1 MPTTGPT
8 AETRRRTRIVPLPER
23 QTGETHEQFIDR
35 CMGDAAMVREFPD
48 TAQRRAVC
56 ESRAGVRAG
65 EPLEMALTASFQ
77 VEAAQGPSADGRP
90 RNRRFAMVAYTGGP
104 MRIAGFSYPVVV
116 DLAGLDL
123 SRASFPVFV
132 GHQQDPDYM
141 LGQADRVEVVG
152 TNLIVSG
159 EVIDVSA
166 RAKAVVE
173 AHDRGFRWQASI
185 GAVVLQREFVPE
197 GRTVNVNGTSL
208 PGPLI
213 VARKAELGEISF
225 VFLGADRN
233 TSATIAAQT
242 ARKESNDMDETKNNT
257 ATQGKNAPV
266 VESRVGS
273 GGDANPAVTESP
285 PSDPVADIRAA
296 ALAETQRIDAI
307 RKVCAGRHADIEAK
321 AIEEGWDAGRAELE
335 VLRAERPKA
344 PAAHFRDGTVET
356 DVLAAAVCLSG
367 GMKPDESRFD
377 AKVLD
382 AAERRFRS
390 GIGLQELIMEAAWA
404 NGYQGRS
411 FRSDMEGALQAA
423 FSTFR
428 LPGIL
433 SNVANKF
440 LLAGFE
446 SVEDAWK
453 RIAATRSVRDFKTV
467 TSYRLTGAFEYEEVG
482 ATGELK
488 HGQVDE
494 ETFSNQAKTYGR
506 MFSITRTDLINDDL
520 GALTALPRRI
530 GRGGALKLNK
540 VFWTAFLNNAAFFT
554 AARGNYKAGADTV
567 LSVDG
572 LTDAELLFL
581 EQKDAEGSPLGIT
594 PKVLLV
600 PPALLVRG
608 TQLMNSTELRD
619 TTANTKYVTNNPHA
633 GKFSV
638 VHSAYLSNSTL
649 TGYSAKAWYL
659 LADPEDLPVIEVAFL
674 NGQQTP
680 TVERADADFNVL
692 GIQFRGYFDF
702 GVALQDWRAGVKMKG
717 EA

>member
-1 MPTTGPT
+1 M
-8 AETRRRTRIVPLPER
+8 PLPEQDDHKTLR
-23 QTGETHEQFIDR
+23 F
-35 CMGDAAMVREFPD
+35 
-48 TAQRRAVC
+48 VC
-56 ESRAGVRAG
+56 EPGGISIEAAADVAAG
-65 EPLEMALTASFQ
+65 ESGKTKL
-77 VEAAQGPSADGRP
+77 P
-90 RNRRFAMVAYTGGP
+90 RFSMVAYTGGA
-104 MRIAGFSYPVVV
+104 MRIAGWRYPVIV
-116 DLAGLDL
+116 DLAGLTIPSQ
-123 SRASFPVFV
+123 SRPIRFGHDATAGV
-132 GHQQDPDYM
+132 GHTDSIAVAEGK
-141 LGQADRVEVVG
+141 LVAAGVVSRD
-152 TNLIVSG
+152 TAAAREIVA
-159 EVIDVSA
+159 SA
-166 RAKAVVE
+166 RN
-173 AHDRGFRWQASI
+173 GFPWQASL
-185 GAVVLQREFVPE
+185 GASVDQFEFVREDQAVLVNGREFKGP
-197 GRTVNVNGTSL
+197 VNVVRRAT
-208 PGPLI
+208 
-213 VARKAELGEISF
+213 LGEISF
-225 VFLGADRN
+225 VDLGADGN
-233 TSATIAAQT
+233 TSASVAASAKENTTMEDKEVTQTQQGKVEAAAQT
-242 ARKESNDMDETKNNT
+242 DGA
-257 ATQGKNAPV
+257 GK
-266 VESRVGS
+266 
-273 GGDANPAVTESP
+273 DAAPAV
-285 PSDPVADIRAA
+285 ADSAAEIRAA
-296 ALAETQRIDAI
+296 ALAETKRIDAI

-321 AIEEGWDAGRAELE
+321 AIEEGWDAGQTELE

-344 PAAHFRDGTVET
+344 PAAHIRDSNVDA

-367 GMKPDESRFD
+367 GMKADESRFD
-377 AKVLD
+377 AKVLE
-382 AAERRFRS
+382 AASRRFRT

-453 RIAATRSVRDFKTV
+453 RIAATRSVRDFKAV

-482 ATGELK
+482 PTGELK
-488 HGQVDE
+488 HGAVDE
-494 ETFSNQAKTYGR
+494 ETFTNQAKTYGR

-554 AARGNYKAGADTV
+554 TGRGNYKAGADTA

-581 EQKDAEGSPLGIT
+581 EQKDADGNPLAL
-594 PKVLLV
+594 VARVMLV

-619 TTANTKYVTNNPHA
+619 NTASSKYVTNNPHA

-638 VHSAYLSNSTL
+638 VHSAYLSNASIS
-649 TGYSAKAWYL
+649 GYSAKAWYL
-659 LADPEDLPVIEVAFL
+659 LADPDDLPVVEVAFL

-702 GVALQDWRAGVKMKG
+702 GVALQDYRAGVKMKG

>member
-1 MPTTGPT
+1 M
-8 AETRRRTRIVPLPER
+8 PLPEPNP
-23 QTGETHEQFIDR
+23 GETRNQFIDR
-35 CMGDAAMVREFPD
+35 CVADPAMVREFPD
-48 TAQRRAVC
+48 AAQRRAVC
-56 ESRAGVRAG
+56 EQQARAQAGATLQLLSDPGVI
-65 EPLEMALTASFQ
+65 SI
-77 VEAAQGPSADGRP
+77 EAAADVAEGESGKPKLP
-90 RNRRFAMVAYTGGP
+90 RFSMVAYTVGA
-104 MRIAGFSYPVVV
+104 MRIAGWRYPVIV
-116 DLAGLDL
+116 DLAGLTIPSQSWPIRFGHD
-123 SRASFPVFV
+123 ATADV
-132 GHQQDPDYM
+132 GHTDSIAVAEGK
-141 LGQADRVEVVG
+141 LVAAG
-152 TNLIVSG
+152 IVSRDTAAAR
-159 EVIDVSA
+159 EIVASA
-166 RAKAVVE
+166 RN
-173 AHDRGFRWQASI
+173 GFPWQASL
-185 GAVVLQREFVPE
+185 GASVDQFEFVREDQAVLVNGREFKGP
-197 GRTVNVNGTSL
+197 VNVVRRAT
-208 PGPLI
+208 
-213 VARKAELGEISF
+213 LGEISF
-225 VFLGADRN
+225 VDLGADGN
-233 TSATIAAQT
+233 TSASVAASAKENTTMEDNEITQTRQGKVEAAAQT
-242 ARKESNDMDETKNNT
+242 D
-257 ATQGKNAPV
+257 
-266 VESRVGS
+266 GS
-273 GGDANPAVTESP
+273 GKDAAPAVA
-285 PSDPVADIRAA
+285 DPAADIRAA
-296 ALAETQRIDAI
+296 ALAETKRIEAV

-321 AIEEGWDAGRAELE
+321 AIEEGCDAGQTELE

-344 PAAHFRDGTVET
+344 PAAHIRDSNVDA
-356 DVLAAAVCLSG
+356 DVLAAAVCISG
-367 GMKPDESRFD
+367 GMKADESRFD

-382 AAERRFRS
+382 AASRRFRT

-411 FRSDMEGALQAA
+411 FRSDTEGALQAA

-453 RIAATRSVRDFKTV
+453 RIAATRSVRDFKAV

-482 ATGELK
+482 PTGELK
-488 HGQVDE
+488 HGAVDE
-494 ETFSNQAKTYGR
+494 ETFTNQAKTYGR

-554 AARGNYKAGADTV
+554 TGRGNYKAGADTA

-581 EQKDAEGSPLGIT
+581 EQKDADGNPLALVAR
-594 PKVLLV
+594 VLLV

-619 TTANTKYVTNNPHA
+619 NAASSKYVTNNPHA

-638 VHSAYLSNSTL
+638 VHSAYLSNASIS
-649 TGYSAKAWYL
+649 GYSAKAWYL
-659 LADPEDLPVIEVAFL
+659 LANPDDLPVVEVAFL

-702 GVALQDWRAGVKMKG
+702 GVALQDYRAGVKMKG

>member
-1 MPTTGPT
+1 
-8 AETRRRTRIVPLPER
+8 
-23 QTGETHEQFIDR
+23 
-35 CMGDAAMVREFPD
+35 MGAAVMVREFPD
-48 TAQRRAVC
+48 AAQRRAVC
-56 ESRAGVRAG
+56 ESRSSVRAE
-65 EPLEMALTASFQ
+65 EPREIPLAASFQ
-77 VEAAQGPSADGRP
+77 VEAVQAASADGRA
-90 RNRRFAMVAYTGGP
+90 RNRRFTMVAYTGGP

-132 GHQQDPDYM
+132 GHQQDPDHM

-152 TNLIVSG
+152 TNLVVSG

-185 GAVVLQREFVPE
+185 GAAVLQREFVPE
-197 GRTVNVNGTSL
+197 GRTVNVNGAGLS
-208 PGPLI
+208 GPLI

-233 TSATIAAQT
+233 TSATIAART
-242 ARKESNDMDETKNNT
+242 AEKESNVMDETRNDT
-257 ATQGKNAPV
+257 ATQGKEAPATQAQAA
-266 VESRVGS
+266 
-273 GGDANPAVTESP
+273 GGPEAGPSATAAPPVADPA
-285 PSDPVADIRAA
+285 ADIRAA
-296 ALAETQRIDAI
+296 ALAETNRIAAI
-307 RKVCAGRHADIEAK
+307 REVCAGRHADIEAK
-321 AIEEGWDAGRAELE
+321 AIEEGWDACRAELE

-344 PAAHFRDGTVET
+344 PAAHIRDSNV
-356 DVLAAAVCLSG
+356 DADILAAAVCLSG
-367 GMKPDESRFD
+367 SMKPDESRFD
-377 AKVLD
+377 EKVLD
-382 AAERRFRS
+382 AAGRRFRS

-404 NGYQGRS
+404 NGWSGWS
-411 FRSDMEGALQAA
+411 FRSDMEGCLRAA

-453 RIAATRSVRDFKTV
+453 RVAATRSVRDFKAV

-482 ATGELK
+482 PTGELK
-488 HGQVDE
+488 HGAVDE
-494 ETFSNQAKTYGR
+494 ETFTNQAKTYGR

-520 GALTALPRRI
+520 GALTALPRKI

-554 AARGNYKAGADTV
+554 TARGNYKAGADTA

-581 EQKDAEGSPLGIT
+581 EQKDAEGSPLGVT
-594 PKVLLV
+594 PRVLLV

-619 TTANTKYVTNNPHA
+619 TTANTKYVTSNPHA

-638 VHSAYLSNSTL
+638 VHSAYLSNAGIS
-649 TGYSAKAWYL
+649 GYSAKAWYL
-659 LADPEDLPVIEVAFL
+659 LADPEDLPVVEVAFL

>member
-1 MPTTGPT
+1 M
-8 AETRRRTRIVPLPER
+8 PLPEPN
-23 QTGETHEQFIDR
+23 QGETRNQFIDR
-35 CMGDAAMVREFPD
+35 CMADPAMVREFPD
-48 TAQRRAVC
+48 AAQRRAVC
-56 ESRAGVRAG
+56 EQQARAQAG
-65 EPLEMALTASFQ
+65 ATLQLLSDPGAISI
-77 VEAAQGPSADGRP
+77 EAAADVAAGDNGKPKLP
-90 RNRRFAMVAYTGGP
+90 RFSMVAYTGGA
-104 MRIAGFSYPVVV
+104 MRIAGWRYPVIV
-116 DLAGLDL
+116 DLAGLNIPSQ
-123 SRASFPVFV
+123 SRPIRFGHDATAGV
-132 GHQQDPDYM
+132 GHTDSIAVAEGK
-141 LGQADRVEVVG
+141 LVAAGVVSRD
-152 TNLIVSG
+152 TAAAREIVA
-159 EVIDVSA
+159 SA
-166 RAKAVVE
+166 RN
-173 AHDRGFRWQASI
+173 GFPWQASL
-185 GAVVLQREFVPE
+185 GASVEQFEFVREDRAVLVNGREFKGP
-197 GRTVNVNGTSL
+197 VNVVRRAT
-208 PGPLI
+208 
-213 VARKAELGEISF
+213 LGEISF
-225 VFLGADRN
+225 VDMAADGN
-233 TSATIAAQT
+233 TSASVAASAKEQTIMEDKEVTQTQQGKVEAAAQT
-242 ARKESNDMDETKNNT
+242 DGA
-257 ATQGKNAPV
+257 GK
-266 VESRVGS
+266 
-273 GGDANPAVTESP
+273 DAGPAVADSA
-285 PSDPVADIRAA
+285 ADIRAA
-296 ALAETQRIDAI
+296 ALAETNRIAAI

-321 AIEEGWDAGRAELE
+321 AIEEGWDAGQTELE

-344 PAAHFRDGTVET
+344 PAAHIRDSNVDT

-377 AKVLD
+377 PKVLE
-382 AAERRFRS
+382 AAGRRFRT

-446 SVEDAWK
+446 SVEDTWK
-453 RIAATRSVRDFKTV
+453 RIAATRSVRDFKAV

-482 ATGELK
+482 PTGELK
-488 HGQVDE
+488 HGAVDE
-494 ETFSNQAKTYGR
+494 ETFTNQAKTYGR

-554 AARGNYKAGADTV
+554 TARGNYKAGADTA

-581 EQKDAEGSPLGIT
+581 EQKDADGNPLAL
-594 PKVLLV
+594 VARVMLV

-619 TTANTKYVTNNPHA
+619 NTASSKYVTNNPHA

-638 VHSAYLSNSTL
+638 VHSAYLSNASIS
-649 TGYSAKAWYL
+649 GYSAKAWYL
-659 LADPEDLPVIEVAFL
+659 LADPDDLPVVEVAFL

-702 GVALQDWRAGVKMKG
+702 GVALQDYRAGVKMKG

>member
-1 MPTTGPT
+1 
-8 AETRRRTRIVPLPER
+8 VPLPEQDNHKTLR
-23 QTGETHEQFIDR
+23 F
-35 CMGDAAMVREFPD
+35 
-48 TAQRRAVC
+48 VC
-56 ESRAGVRAG
+56 EPGGISIEAAADLAAG
-65 EPLEMALTASFQ
+65 ESGKPKL
-77 VEAAQGPSADGRP
+77 P
-90 RNRRFAMVAYTGGP
+90 RFSMVAYTGGA
-104 MRIAGFSYPVVV
+104 MRIAGWRYPVIV
-116 DLAGLDL
+116 DLAGLNIPSQ
-123 SRASFPVFV
+123 SRPIRFGHDATAGV
-132 GHQQDPDYM
+132 GHTDSIAVAE
-141 LGQADRVEVVG
+141 GQLVAAGVVSRD
-152 TNLIVSG
+152 TAAAREIVA
-159 EVIDVSA
+159 SA
-166 RAKAVVE
+166 RN
-173 AHDRGFRWQASI
+173 GFPWQASL
-185 GAVVLQREFVPE
+185 GASVEQFEFVREDQAVLVNGREFKGP
-197 GRTVNVNGTSL
+197 VNVVRRAT
-208 PGPLI
+208 
-213 VARKAELGEISF
+213 LGEISF
-225 VFLGADRN
+225 VDMAADGN
-233 TSATIAAQT
+233 TSASVAASAKEQTIMEDKEVTQTQQGKVEAAAQT
-242 ARKESNDMDETKNNT
+242 DGA
-257 ATQGKNAPV
+257 GK
-266 VESRVGS
+266 
-273 GGDANPAVTESP
+273 DAAPAVA
-285 PSDPVADIRAA
+285 DPVPDIRAA
-296 ALAETQRIDAI
+296 ALAETNRIAAI

-321 AIEEGWDAGRAELE
+321 AIEEGWDAGQTELE

-344 PAAHFRDGTVET
+344 PAAHIRDSNVDA

-367 GMKPDESRFD
+367 GMKADESRFD
-377 AKVLD
+377 AKVLE
-382 AAERRFRS
+382 AASRRFRT

-446 SVEDAWK
+446 SVEDTWK
-453 RIAATRSVRDFKTV
+453 RIAAMRSVRDFKAV

-482 ATGELK
+482 PTGELK
-488 HGQVDE
+488 HGAVDE
-494 ETFSNQAKTYGR
+494 ETFTNQAKTYGR

-554 AARGNYKAGADTV
+554 TARGNYKAGADTA

-581 EQKDAEGSPLGIT
+581 EQKDAEQSPLGLVAR
-594 PKVLLV
+594 VLLV

-619 TTANTKYVTNNPHA
+619 NTASSKYVTNNPHA

-638 VHSAYLSNSTL
+638 VHSAYLSNATIA
-649 TGYSAKAWYL
+649 GYSAKAWYL
-659 LADPEDLPVIEVAFL
+659 LADPDDLPVVEVAFL

-702 GVALQDWRAGVKMKG
+702 GVALQDYRAGVKMKG